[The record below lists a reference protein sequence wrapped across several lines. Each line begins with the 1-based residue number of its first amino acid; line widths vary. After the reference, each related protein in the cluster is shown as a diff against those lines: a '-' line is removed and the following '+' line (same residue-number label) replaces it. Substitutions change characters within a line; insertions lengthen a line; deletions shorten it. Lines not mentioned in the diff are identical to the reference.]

1 MKLSKEAK
9 QLAKDLGLSELDAYV
24 MDLKSKL
31 YVKCAKLIR
40 ESDMTHEQ
48 IAKAVGT
55 SRARISRISSMGE
68 NSLSIEVLLKITFY
82 ISGVDALRVSA

>member
-9 QLAKDLGLSELDAYV
+9 QMAKDLGLSELDAYV

-31 YVKCAKLIR
+31 YAKCAKLIR

-55 SRARISRISSMGE
+55 SRARISRIASMGE
-68 NSLSIEVLLKITFY
+68 HSISLEILIKLQLYLNESMNFKIT
-82 ISGVDALRVSA
+82 A